1 MLFADNI
8 SKRATILDV
17 VVPVVPI
24 DSNRRLEPL
33 VRLFKITLFEGFFEN
48 YVFY

>member
-8 SKRATILDV
+8 SKRAAILDV

-24 DSNRRLEPL
+24 DSNRRLEVL
-33 VRLFKITLFEGFFEN
+33 VRLP
-48 YVFY
+48 